1 MKKKETGLKCFLVG
15 LFIFLGKRK
24 LQQFCNA
31 GHLAFAD
38 SGATFVTNVAGTKRI
53 MKYRTIQIWLS
64 RGWHHVLCSVSLLVF
79 SAISTYS
86 SAKTA
91 IRFAND
97 TVSVDL
103 RPVAGDTIRGIVKDD
118 RGPMMMVNVT
128 ERSSDGRMVAYGI
141 TDADGKFSFCLVD
154 PRDRL
159 QIACVGYDTIDI
171 PISERFFDIKLNLQ
185 LDLAI
190 VAEKITESTAY
201 GPIPLKTTRP
211 RLVLNGKNITRGNS
225 AWKGIDLHAEKYT
238 NKEISRLFGI
248 KAKKIK
254 TVSVTRATIGHN
266 GVIEVTTVDF
276 KP

>member
-1 MKKKETGLKCFLVG
+1 
-15 LFIFLGKRK
+15 
-24 LQQFCNA
+24 
-31 GHLAFAD
+31 
-38 SGATFVTNVAGTKRI
+38 
-53 MKYRTIQIWLS
+53 MKYRTIQIWCL
-64 RGWHHVLCSVSLLVF
+64 RGWHHVLCCVSLLVF

-86 SAKTA
+86 SARNT

-97 TVSVDL
+97 TVSVDS
-103 RPVAGDTIRGIVKDD
+103 RPLAGDTIRGIIKDD

-128 ERSSDGRMVAYGI
+128 ERNADGRMVAFGT
-141 TDADGKFSFCLVD
+141 TDAEGVFSFRLVD
-154 PRDRL
+154 PSDRL

-171 PISERFFDIKLNLQ
+171 PISERFYDIKLNLQ

-190 VAEKITESTAY
+190 VAEKIIESTAY

-211 RLVLNGKNITRGNS
+211 KLMLNGKYITRGNS
-225 AWKGIDLHAEKYT
+225 AWRGIDLHADSYS

-254 TVSVTRATIGHN
+254 TVSVTRASMGHY
-266 GVIEVTTVDF
+266 GVIEVTTVDYELN

>member
-1 MKKKETGLKCFLVG
+1 
-15 LFIFLGKRK
+15 
-24 LQQFCNA
+24 
-31 GHLAFAD
+31 
-38 SGATFVTNVAGTKRI
+38 
-53 MKYRTIQIWLS
+53 MKYRTIRIWLS
-64 RGWHHVLCSVSLLVF
+64 RGWHHVLCSMSLLVF

-97 TVSVDL
+97 TVSVDSK
-103 RPVAGDTIRGIVKDD
+103 PVAGDTIRGIIKDD
-118 RGPMMMVNVT
+118 RGPMMMVNVM
-128 ERSSDGRMVAYGI
+128 ERSADGRMVAYGT
-141 TDADGKFSFCLVD
+141 TDADGEFSFRLVD
-154 PRDRL
+154 PSDRL

-171 PISERFFDIKLNLQ
+171 PISERFYDIKLNLQ

-190 VAEKITESTAY
+190 VAERITESTAY

-211 RLVLNGKNITRGNS
+211 KLMLNGKYITRGNS
-225 AWKGIDLHAEKYT
+225 AWRGIDLHADSYS

-254 TVSVTRATIGHN
+254 TVSVTRASMGQY
-266 GVIEVTTVDF
+266 GVIEVTTVDYELN

>member
-1 MKKKETGLKCFLVG
+1 
-15 LFIFLGKRK
+15 
-24 LQQFCNA
+24 
-31 GHLAFAD
+31 
-38 SGATFVTNVAGTKRI
+38 
-53 MKYRTIQIWLS
+53 MKYRTIRIWLS

-97 TVSVDL
+97 TVSVDS
-103 RPVAGDTIRGIVKDD
+103 RPVAGDTIRGIVRDD
-118 RGPMMMVNVT
+118 RGPMMLVNIT
-128 ERSSDGRMVAYGI
+128 ERSDDGNLVAYST
-141 TDADGKFSFCLVD
+141 TDSEGKFSFKLVN
-154 PRDRL
+154 PSDRL

-171 PISERFFDIKLNLQ
+171 PISERFYDIKLNLQ

-190 VAEKITESTAY
+190 VAERITESTAY

-211 RLVLNGKNITRGNS
+211 KLMLNGEFITRGDF
-225 AWKGIDLHAEKYT
+225 AWKGIDLQAEKYT

-254 TVSVTRATIGHN
+254 TVRVTRPTIGIY
-266 GVIEVTTVDF
+266 GVIEVTTVDV
-276 KP
+276 K